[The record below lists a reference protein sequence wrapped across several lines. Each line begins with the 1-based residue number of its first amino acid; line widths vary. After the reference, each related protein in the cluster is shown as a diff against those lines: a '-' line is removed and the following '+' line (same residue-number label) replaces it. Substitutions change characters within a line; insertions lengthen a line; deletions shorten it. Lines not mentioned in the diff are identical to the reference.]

1 MAKHDYITNHE
12 NPIRGLLLAA
22 AVTAALA
29 GPANAEV
36 SDTGVFGYWTTFAG
50 VATDGKPVCGMS
62 TDWSVGGR
70 GPTTGSFV
78 IKYFG
83 RPGLV
88 VHIGRDGWQVRY
100 GQPVPVQIQID
111 QAPAMKIVAYGA
123 DKDQG
128 VLLEFVIKETDIWAV
143 TGKPAI
149 GEFLNL
155 LSSGRQIT
163 VSFPDGNEAPWVGQ
177 LAGATAAL
185 HSFDACVVT
194 MNAASKGAPGTAQ
207 APGTTQPFTPKE
219 TPKPSTSSQP
229 FRQL

>member
-1 MAKHDYITNHE
+1 MAKHDFITNRE

-22 AVTAALA
+22 GVAAALA
-29 GPANAEV
+29 APANAEV

-50 VATDGKPVCGMS
+50 VANDGKPVCGMS
-62 TDWSVGGR
+62 TDWSVGGQ
-70 GPTTGSFV
+70 TTGRFM

-83 RPGLV
+83 QHEIV
-88 VHIGRDGWQVRY
+88 VHIARVGWQVPY

-111 QAPAMKIVAYGA
+111 QAPAMKAIARGA
-123 DKDQG
+123 EEGQG
-128 VLLEFVIKETDIWAV
+128 GLLEFTIEDTDVWAV

-149 GEFLNL
+149 EEFVNL

-163 VSFPDGNEAPWVGQ
+163 VSFPEGSEPPWVGQ
-177 LAGATAAL
+177 LAGSTAAL
-185 HSFDACVVT
+185 RSLDACVIT
-194 MNAASKGAPGTAQ
+194 MNAASKTAPRTAQ